1 MKYGP
6 LRWELKEKYKGYEVH
21 QYNIIMDVLG
31 GWSEETEISGWAKD
45 YSRLREN
52 AEGGFI
58 GDAQYCKNFQSS
70 NMMMLI
76 SRLID

>member
-1 MKYGP
+1 MLYIIIIIIII
-6 LRWELKEKYKGYEVH
+6 
-21 QYNIIMDVLG
+21 IIM
-31 GWSEETEISGWAKD
+31 IIIIIGWAKD

-52 AEGGFI
+52 AEGHFI